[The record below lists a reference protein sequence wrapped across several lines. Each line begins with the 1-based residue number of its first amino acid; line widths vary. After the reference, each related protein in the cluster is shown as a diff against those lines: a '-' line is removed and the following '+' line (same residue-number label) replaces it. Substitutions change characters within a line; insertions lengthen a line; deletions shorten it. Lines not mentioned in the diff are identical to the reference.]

1 LVEYLGDQNCDEI
14 VKFYLKDLGPQ
25 IAWKTVFLVEY
36 AGPIVITLALI
47 LWRKQIYGAEQPMNF
62 N

>member
-1 LVEYLGDQNCDEI
+1 VAYLGDQNCEEG

-36 AGPIVITLALI
+36 AGPIFITLALI
-47 LWRKQIYGAEQPMNF
+47 LWRKQIYGLEKPLNF